1 MIRFTLRC
9 DKAHR
14 FESWFGSGDDYERL
28 RAQGLISCAVCGS
41 GVVEK
46 DLMAPN
52 IGTGAG
58 PRGPEAA
65 PEVPAIPSLS
75 APASPAQRALA
86 ELRAKIEAR
95 SDNVGRDFAAEAR
108 RIHAGEAPARPIIG
122 EARAP
127 EARAL
132 VEEGIAVLPLPWSNR
147 KTN

>member
-1 MIRFTLRC
+1 MIRFALRC
-9 DKAHR
+9 DKEHR

-28 RAQGLISCAVCGS
+28 RGQGLISCAVCGS
-41 GVVEK
+41 GAVEK
-46 DLMAPN
+46 DLMAPH

-58 PRGPEAA
+58 PRDAA
-65 PEVPAIPSLS
+65 PSGPPAPPSLS
-75 APASPAQRALA
+75 APASPAEKALS

-95 SDNVGRDFAAEAR
+95 SENVGRDFAAEAR

-122 EARAP
+122 EARVP